1 MRMMSVCWPSVGQAG
16 DDCQGGC
23 RGLPGTGV
31 VGVAAGTIYLLDS
44 AAQVHGICCPGN
56 TLPSPKTGVDND
68 APIVVNGRSATRC
81 GGYRGRQFRPQGS
94 LLRSLRDGLRPPLTP
109 VLC

>member
-31 VGVAAGTIYLLDS
+31 VGVAAGTIDLLDS

-56 TLPSPKTGVDND
+56 TLPSPKTGVDNVRTCGLVLPRR
-68 APIVVNGRSATRC
+68 AFGRV
-81 GGYRGRQFRPQGS
+81 GFRMFS
-94 LLRSLRDGLRPPLTP
+94 RVRS
-109 VLC
+109 VCKAAHV